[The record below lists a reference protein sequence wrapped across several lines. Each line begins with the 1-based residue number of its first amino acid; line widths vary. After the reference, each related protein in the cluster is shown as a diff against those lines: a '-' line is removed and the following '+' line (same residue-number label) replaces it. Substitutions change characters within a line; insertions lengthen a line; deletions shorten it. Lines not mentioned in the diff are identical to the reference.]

1 MALSA
6 ADHDAVRAALHHVDI
21 HIGISL
27 LAGSL
32 GPVALGVGHGA
43 VHRQVVVLDELQEV
57 DKVLMILSVILLVDL
72 IGGGEDGVES
82 VHAYA
87 ALEAGSGL
95 LTQQTLH
102 LHLVH
107 QVLGGLM
114 QMGKT
119 VYFFTGQIGGNSHQ
133 ICVFGILSQLISHGH
148 AVDRGADHGVIHPV
162 FNLLAKH
169 VHAGVQFP

>member
-1 MALSA
+1 MALGT
-6 ADHDAVRAALHHVDI
+6 ADHDAVSAALHNVDEHVG
-21 HIGISL
+21 IGL
-27 LAGSL
+27 VMGSL
-32 GPVALGVGHGA
+32 GAVALGVGHGA
-43 VHRQVVVLDELQEV
+43 VHGQVVVLDHGQELLE
-57 DKVLMILSVILLVDL
+57 VLMIAGAVLLVHFE
-72 IGGGEDGVES
+72 GGGEHGVEG
-82 VHAYA
+82 VHAHA